1 MQLLKMMGLNSS
13 YSKSLGYSFRF
24 SKQATED
31 FGGGYCCLKQFQLG
45 TMPKFR

>member
-1 MQLLKMMGLNSS
+1 MQLLKVMVLNSS

-31 FGGGYCCLKQFQLG
+31 LEGWLLLPQASQS
-45 TMPKFR
+45 

>member
-1 MQLLKMMGLNSS
+1 MQLLKVMVLNSS

-31 FGGGYCCLKQFQLG
+31 FGGGYCCLKQV
-45 TMPKFR
+45 KARYNAKI